1 MDQQNSDSGPNH
13 SLKVPEEIS
22 VLPSKDN
29 IAYPA
34 MLLPLVIS
42 EARWKSL
49 IDEAVANHQLIGLV
63 AQPRPDDSPDQ
74 DNFFEVGTAA
84 EIVRVLRLP
93 DDTLHVLVQG
103 VARIEIIEWAQTQP
117 YFRARVVELAD
128 HLPLTTEVEAMQRNL
143 RQVFDKVVMLSPGLP
158 AELSATVSGISDP
171 GRLTDFMASVV
182 NLSLQEKQEL
192 LETRD
197 VSVRLHRLTSL
208 LNRELEVL
216 EIGNRIQSS
225 VKEEVEKTQREFYLR
240 EQLKAIQRELGGVDE
255 RQAELNDLKTRI
267 ESAKLPPEAQKDAER
282 ELDRLGRIPAASPEY
297 GMTRTYLDWMAAL
310 PWQNS
315 TEDMLD
321 ISRAAETLDE
331 DHFDLVKVKER
342 ILEYLAVRK
351 LKEAMKGPIL
361 CFVGPPG
368 VGKTSLGQS
377 IARALGRRFIRISL
391 GGVRDEAEIRG
402 HRRTYVGALPGRII
416 QAMRRAETNNPVFM
430 LDEID
435 KLSVGFQGDPAAA
448 LLEVLDPAQNSTF
461 VDHYLSVPFDL
472 SKVMFIATANVLDT
486 IPPALRDRME
496 VLELP
501 GYTET
506 EKLEIAKRFLV
517 PRQLSENGLSP
528 EQLTIRDQALTT
540 IIRSYTREAGVR
552 NLEREIASICRKV
565 AKRIAQDPAAQVEVV
580 PDSVSEYLG
589 PRRFR
594 FEVIETEDEVGVAT
608 GLAWTPAGGDV
619 LFVEATAVT
628 GKGGLLLT
636 GHLGDV
642 MQESAKAALTYAR
655 SRAKTLGIREDFYQK
670 HDLHIHVPSGAIP
683 KDGPSAGVTMA
694 TALVSALS
702 KHPVRKDVA
711 MTGEITLRGK
721 VLPVGGIKEK
731 VLAAHR
737 AGVRTVILPE
747 ENEKDLRDI
756 PDQVKEDLRFI
767 LVGHIDEVLNQ
778 ALIPRKK
785 EERIEITV
793 SALKSA

>member
-1 MDQQNSDSGPNH
+1 VDLRTPGFSLNQNPRI
-13 SLKVPEEIS
+13 PEEIA
-22 VLPSKDN
+22 VLPGKDS

-34 MLLPLVIS
+34 MLLPMVIS
-42 EARWKSL
+42 EGRWKAM
-49 IDEAVANHQLIGLV
+49 IDEAVANQQMIGLV
-63 AQPRPDDSPDQ
+63 AQPRPDEEAGQ
-74 DNFFEVGTAA
+74 NNFFEVGTAV

-103 VARIEIIEWAQTQP
+103 VARIEVIEWVQTQP
-117 YFRARVVELAD
+117 HFRARVVELTD
-128 HLPLTTEVEAMQRNL
+128 HVPQTTEVEAMQRNL
-143 RQVFDKVVMLSPGLP
+143 RQLFDKVVALGPNLP
-158 AELSATVSGISDP
+158 SELSATVAAIQDP
-171 GRLTDFMASVV
+171 GRLADFIASVV
-182 NLSLQEKQEL
+182 TLSLEEKQKL

-197 VSVRLHRLTSL
+197 VSLRLHRLTSL

-225 VKEEVEKTQREFYLR
+225 VKEEVEKTQREYYLR

-267 ESAKLPPEAQKDAER
+267 EEAKLPPEAQKEAER

-297 GMTRTYLDWMAAL
+297 GMTRTYLDWLAVL
-310 PWQNS
+310 PWQKS
-315 TEDMLD
+315 TEDVLD
-321 ISRAAETLDE
+321 IVRSAEILDE
-331 DHFDLVKVKER
+331 DHYDLAKVKER

-351 LKEAMKGPIL
+351 LKEVMKGPIL

-416 QAMRRAETNNPVFM
+416 QAMRRVETNNPVFM

-472 SKVMFIATANVLDT
+472 SRVMFIATANILDT
-486 IPPALRDRME
+486 VPPALRDRME

-501 GYTET
+501 GYTEM
-506 EKLEIAKRFLV
+506 EKLEIARRFLV
-517 PRQLSENGLSP
+517 PRQVSENGLS
-528 EQLTIRDQALTT
+528 EEHLKIDDQALMA

-565 AKRIAQDPAAQVEVV
+565 AKRIAQDPEAKVEVG
-580 PDSVSEYLG
+580 PSTVSDYLG
-589 PRRFR
+589 PPKFR
-594 FEVIETEDEVGVAT
+594 FEVVEKEDEVGVAT

-628 GKGGLLLT
+628 GRGGLLLT

-655 SRAKTLGIREDFYQK
+655 SRARALGIREDFYQK
-670 HDLHIHVPSGAIP
+670 HDLHIHVPAGAIP

-694 TALVSALS
+694 IALISALS

-721 VLPVGGIKEK
+721 VLPVGGVKEK

-737 AGVRTVILPE
+737 AGVRTIIIPE
-747 ENEKDLRDI
+747 ENEKDLHDI
-756 PDQVKEDLRFI
+756 PDQVRQELRFI
-767 LVGHIDEVLNQ
+767 PVENVDQVLNE
-778 ALIPRKK
+778 ALVPMKK
-785 EERIEITV
+785 EERVGI
-793 SALKSA
+793 ALATSQQ